1 VILSGST
8 RDIPSHGFTLLSS
21 HINRPKHSRHVP
33 IQWRYVV
40 LYTWEAVANS
50 SAGKIATILVVAV
63 ILILVL
69 HNEESA
75 SSALLPYLPVLP
87 KAAGSE
93 ASIARLSWLR
103 QRMALSEKSWKKSV
117 ELRDGMAKQHPDNPS
132 IPFFPQ
138 DFLKY
143 PYTIWDFF
151 PATWTCPHDFQRVG
165 RLGDGGKWVC
175 GMSLY
180 ESLPAP
186 SFPSIDVVESR
197 ETLTTDADQG
207 LVIYSFGIN
216 GESSFEAEMLERVPS
231 ARIWGYDFS
240 VEGWGVQIPTSQRH
254 RTFFKKV
261 GLGKEDR
268 HESSPPFYTLPTLM
282 ANNNHTY
289 IDILKI
295 DIEGSEYDA
304 LDTFMDAIDGTTTAS
319 GKSVIP
325 IGQVMIE
332 LHLGDGIDL
341 SNTNA
346 GGDVDFGR
354 FRKWWE
360 RLERMGMRPAW
371 IEINLFAVT
380 LGQGKANPRCTEY
393 VWVNARDER
402 NVLWR

>member
-1 VILSGST
+1 
-8 RDIPSHGFTLLSS
+8 LL
-21 HINRPKHSRHVP
+21 
-33 IQWRYVV
+33 
-40 LYTWEAVANS
+40 
-50 SAGKIATILVVAV
+50 GKIATVLIVAV
-63 ILILVL
+63 VLILVL

-75 SSALLPYLPVLP
+75 STALLPYLPVLP
-87 KAAGSE
+87 SSQSSSSGSNG
-93 ASIARLSWLR
+93 RLAWLR
-103 QRMALSEKSWKKSV
+103 ERIALSEKSWKKSV
-117 ELRDGMAKQHPDNPS
+117 DQRDQMAKTHPDYPQV
-132 IPFFPQ
+132 PFFPT

-143 PYTIWDFF
+143 PFTIWDFF

-180 ESLPAP
+180 ESIPAP
-186 SFPSIDVVESR
+186 TFPSIDSEKSR
-197 ETLTTDADQG
+197 ETSATPADAG

-216 GESSFEAEMLERVPS
+216 GESSFEAEMLERVPA

-240 VEGWGVQIPTSQRH
+240 VDGWGKQIPTSQRH

-261 GLGKEDR
+261 GLGKEDK
-268 HESSPPFYTLPTLM
+268 HDSSPPFYTLPTLM
-282 ANNNHTY
+282 KENNHEY

-304 LDTFMDAIDGTTTAS
+304 LDTFMDAFDGIKTAS
-319 GKSVIP
+319 GKSVLP

-332 LHLGDGIDL
+332 LHLGDGVHLDG
-341 SNTNA
+341 TNA
-346 GGDVDFGR
+346 GANVGFDR

-380 LGQGKANPRCTEY
+380 LGRDKSDPRCTEY
-393 VWVNARDER
+393 VWVNARDEKS
-402 NVLWR
+402 VLWR

>member
-1 VILSGST
+1 MTMFRSSG
-8 RDIPSHGFTLLSS
+8 
-21 HINRPKHSRHVP
+21 
-33 IQWRYVV
+33 
-40 LYTWEAVANS
+40 
-50 SAGKIATILVVAV
+50 GKIATVLVVVV
-63 ILILVL
+63 ILILAL

-75 SSALLPYLPVLP
+75 STALLPYLPVLP
-87 KAAGSE
+87 KGQSSTE
-93 ASIARLSWLR
+93 SKARLSWLR
-103 QRMALSEKSWKKSV
+103 ERMTLSEKAWKKSV
-117 ELRDGMAKQHPDNPS
+117 DERDVMAKEHPDYPKV
-132 IPFFPQ
+132 PFFPQ

-180 ESLPAP
+180 EAVPAP
-186 SFPSIDVVESR
+186 SFPSIEVVESR
-197 ETLTTDADQG
+197 QQPVTAPDAG

-240 VEGWGVQIPTSQRH
+240 VDGWGKQIPMSQRH
-254 RTFFKKV
+254 RTFFKKI
-261 GLGKEDR
+261 GLGKEDK
-268 HESSPPFYTLPTLM
+268 HDASPPFYTLPTLM
-282 ANNNHTY
+282 ANNNHSY

-304 LDTFMDAIDGTTTAS
+304 LDTFMDAFDGIQSAS

-332 LHLGDGIDL
+332 IHLGDGI
-341 SNTNA
+341 NMNNPNA
-346 GGDVDFGR
+346 GGHVDFGR
-354 FRKWWE
+354 FQSWWE

-380 LGQGKANPRCTEY
+380 LGNSKSDPRCTEY

-402 NVLWR
+402 SVLWR

>member
-1 VILSGST
+1 M
-8 RDIPSHGFTLLSS
+8 
-21 HINRPKHSRHVP
+21 
-33 IQWRYVV
+33 
-40 LYTWEAVANS
+40 
-50 SAGKIATILVVAV
+50 
-63 ILILVL
+63 L

-75 SSALLPYLPVLP
+75 STALLPYLPVLP
-87 KAAGSE
+87 SQALSK

-103 QRMALSEKSWKKSV
+103 ERIALSEKSWQRSV
-117 ELRDGMAKQHPDNPS
+117 ELRDQMAAQHPDNPK
-132 IPFFPQ
+132 IPFFPT

-175 GMSLY
+175 GMSIY

-186 SFPSIDVVESR
+186 NFPTIENVEARDIAIPASD
-197 ETLTTDADQG
+197 EG

-240 VEGWGVQIPTSQRH
+240 VEGWGAQIPASQRH
-254 RTFFKKV
+254 RTYFQKV
-261 GLGKEDR
+261 GLGKEDKPK
-268 HESSPPFYTLPTLM
+268 SSPPFYTLPTLM
-282 ANNNHTY
+282 AKNNHSY

-295 DIEGSEYDA
+295 DVEGSEYDA
-304 LDTFMDAIDGTTTAS
+304 LDTFMDAFDGIKTAS
-319 GKSVIP
+319 GLSVLP

-332 LHLGDGIDL
+332 LHLGDGVNLD
-341 SNTNA
+341 SPNA
-346 GGDVDFGR
+346 GGSVDFDR

-380 LGQGKANPRCTEY
+380 LGREKSDPRCTEY

-402 NVLWR
+402 NVLWT

>member
-1 VILSGST
+1 M
-8 RDIPSHGFTLLSS
+8 
-21 HINRPKHSRHVP
+21 
-33 IQWRYVV
+33 V
-40 LYTWEAVANS
+40 LM
-50 SAGKIATILVVAV
+50 
-63 ILILVL
+63 LVL

-75 SSALLPYLPVLP
+75 STALLPYLPVLP
-87 KAAGSE
+87 QAASK

-103 QRMALSEKSWKKSV
+103 ERMALSEKTWQKSV
-117 ELRDGMAKQHPDNPS
+117 EGRGQMAAEHPDYPRV
-132 IPFFPQ
+132 PFFPT
-138 DFLKY
+138 DFLRY

-175 GMSLY
+175 GMSIY
-180 ESLPAP
+180 ESLAAPEFPTIGNVETREVASLPA
-186 SFPSIDVVESR
+186 
-197 ETLTTDADQG
+197 DAG

-240 VEGWGVQIPTSQRH
+240 VEGWGPQIPSSERH

-261 GLGKEDR
+261 GLGKEDK
-268 HESSPPFYTLPTLM
+268 HQSFPPFYTLPTLM
-282 ANNNHTY
+282 KENNHTY

-304 LDTFMDAIDGTTTAS
+304 LDTFMDAFDGIKSAS
-319 GKSVIP
+319 GQSVLP

-332 LHLGDGIDL
+332 LHLGDGVNMNSRD
-341 SNTNA
+341 A
-346 GGDVDFGR
+346 GGSVDFAR
-354 FRKWWE
+354 FKNWWE

-371 IEINLFAVT
+371 IEINLFAIT
-380 LGQGKANPRCTEY
+380 LFKEKSDPRCTEY

-402 NVLWR
+402 NVLWQ

>member
-1 VILSGST
+1 MFRSSGGMSPLT
-8 RDIPSHGFTLLSS
+8 RGKAPLI
-21 HINRPKHSRHVP
+21 SR
-33 IQWRYVV
+33 
-40 LYTWEAVANS
+40 
-50 SAGKIATILVVAV
+50 AGKIATIIIVAV
-63 ILILVL
+63 VLILVL

-75 SSALLPYLPVLP
+75 STALLPYLPVLP
-87 KAAGSE
+87 KQAGSE
-93 ASIARLSWLR
+93 ASTARLSWLR
-103 QRMALSEKSWKKSV
+103 ERMALSEKAWKKSV
-117 ELRDGMAKQHPDNPS
+117 ELREQMAKEHPDYPNK
-132 IPFFPQ
+132 IPFFPT

-143 PYTIWDFF
+143 PFTIWDFF

-180 ESLPAP
+180 EALPAP

-197 ETLTTDADQG
+197 EAPKTAADQG

-240 VEGWGVQIPTSQRH
+240 VEGWGKQIPMNQRH

-261 GLGKEDR
+261 GLGKEDK

-304 LDTFMDAIDGTTTAS
+304 LDTFMDSIDGTRTAS

-332 LHLGDGIDL
+332 LHLGDGVTAN
-341 SNTNA
+341 SGVA
-346 GGDVDFGR
+346 GGSVDFGR

-380 LGQGKANPRCTEY
+380 LANHKSDPRCTEY

-402 NVLWR
+402 SVLWR